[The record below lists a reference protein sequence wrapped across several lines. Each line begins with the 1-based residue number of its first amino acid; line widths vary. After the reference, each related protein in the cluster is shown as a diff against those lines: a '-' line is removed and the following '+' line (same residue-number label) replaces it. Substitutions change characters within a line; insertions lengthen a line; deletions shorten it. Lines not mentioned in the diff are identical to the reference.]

1 MWFGRFWKRNAEVNR
16 QCQRYGSSEVQDSR
30 CPARVLGHPT
40 DYREVESQYIKQ
52 LWVVARATQQSTT
65 ATMSAQQYT
74 SLLFETMAS
83 IAQDY

>member
-1 MWFGRFWKRNAEVNR
+1 MWFGRFWERNAEVNR

-52 LWVVARATQQSTT
+52 LWVVARNT
-65 ATMSAQQYT
+65 AVDYCYHVSAAIYF
-74 SLLFETMAS
+74 LVV
-83 IAQDY
+83 